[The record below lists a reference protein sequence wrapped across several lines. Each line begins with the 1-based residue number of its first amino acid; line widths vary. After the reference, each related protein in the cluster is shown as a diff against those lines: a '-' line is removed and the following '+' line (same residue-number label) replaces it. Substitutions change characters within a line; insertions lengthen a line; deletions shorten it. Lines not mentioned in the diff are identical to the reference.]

1 MCDTAYQLLKV
12 IEVLRILSVLD
23 PCADLVAEDAAEV
36 FVAREGEEASGVG
49 QHTDEVA
56 EASQISQGSHLLSH
70 TYKVI
75 IEPPCGTLL
84 QFACGF
90 RSLEAA

>member
-36 FVAREGEEASGVG
+36 FVAREGEEASGVCEHPNESG
-49 QHTDEVA
+49 EQAH
-56 EASQISQGSHLLSH
+56 ISQ
-70 TYKVI
+70 
-75 IEPPCGTLL
+75 
-84 QFACGF
+84 
-90 RSLEAA
+90 